1 VLGRHAP
8 QVAGRPGSTT
18 ATGALLVLLG
28 LLRVIVAAAGLAF
41 LLPHPWSL
49 AGLGLV
55 YAVAVG
61 SAVVVGILGLFQAV
75 AGVSVL
81 RRNRRAMALYA
92 TTMTAILGLASLAA
106 NLFGG
111 PADPG
116 ALAVGMLF
124 LLGDLMVLGMLAAAS
139 RR

>member
-8 QVAGRPGSTT
+8 QVAERPGSTT

-28 LLRVIVAAAGLAF
+28 LLRVNVAAAGLAF
-41 LLPHPWSL
+41 LLPHPWSR
-49 AGLGLV
+49 AGLV

-61 SAVVVGILGLFQAV
+61 LAVVVGILGLFQAV

-92 TTMTAILGLASLAA
+92 TMMTALLGLASLAA
-106 NLFGG
+106 NLIGG

-124 LLGDLMVLGMLAAAS
+124 LLGDLVVLGMLAVAS
-139 RR
+139 RL